1 MSGRRAQTRLQTRG
15 VSDFFNGLDFTWDP
29 LFIEGS
35 SYEARLK
42 REGKWQTDHH
52 VPDDDEDADFFNGAQ
67 LDCFYNGCPLD
78 DIKIDGPYV
87 RTSGPYVFL
96 HNEYGGVRILTAAEW
111 ALVALPKPEIQMMG
125 WGGLTTHKAPDG
137 EKFTVRELYDVLVD
151 YIRRQKRHQWAE
163 GNLSIDHCHFE
174 GLRLHDEGYYTIY
187 WGS

>member
-42 REGKWQTDHH
+42 REGKWKTDHH

-67 LDCFYNGCPLD
+67 LDCLYNGCPLD
-78 DIKIDGPYV
+78 DIEIEEPTVFGP
-87 RTSGPYVFL
+87 RPGLL
-96 HNEYGGVRILTAAEW
+96 HHWPRELTEDEW
-111 ALVALPKPEIQMMG
+111 ASVALPKPEIQMMG

-151 YIRRQKRHQWAE
+151 YIRCQKRHQWAE
-163 GNLSIDHCHFE
+163 GNLSIDHIHFE
-174 GLRLHDEGYYTIY
+174 GLRLHDEGYYTIH